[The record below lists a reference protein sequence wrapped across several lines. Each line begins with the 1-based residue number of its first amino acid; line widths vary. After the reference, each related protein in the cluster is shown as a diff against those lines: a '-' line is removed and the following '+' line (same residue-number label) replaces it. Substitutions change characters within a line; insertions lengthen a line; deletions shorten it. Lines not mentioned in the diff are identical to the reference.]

1 MLLPNEIFKEGI
13 EYPNSYNCSLS
24 FYCPLKKGNRLEL
37 FSESSFLAQFH
48 VQVPLIDWLAN
59 LGFQ

>member
-48 VQVPLIDWLAN
+48 VQVPLIA
-59 LGFQ
+59 